1 MCLLIEDIWK
11 GMAVD
16 DAILTVVNIREK
28 SILVT
33 KLNPT
38 EKACPAFEGGRGV
51 VRHESLLAKVPVQQQ
66 IGTERGLPMPACLL
80 MPARMPGGR
89 TGGARARGQGRVAR
103 QSLSTRFDWPT
114 QHKRSTFRESATL
127 DR

>member
-89 TGGARARGQGRVAR
+89 TGGARARAGKAALLDNRCQLDLTGRPNTKGR
-103 QSLSTRFDWPT
+103 HSGNLLR
-114 QHKRSTFRESATL
+114 
-127 DR
+127 